1 MEGSKND
8 RRQKKLN
15 NIRLNAST
23 LTRLNDYI
31 PPRRRSA
38 FIREAIDE
46 YLNLP
51 PQNLLDRPRIR
62 GGTIHY
68 VQVPFLISDTQK
80 ALLDLLYFDVSIS
93 VVVQKAILT
102 KLDKLPFPPPK
113 EHRRT
118 MLTRVPEEQ
127 IAKLKKIAEK
137 PEYGSLRAMNVTLF
151 TRFLSEK
158 PYKKGLSWKKAGRDR
173 AGKNKQFNVLFLESV
188 SDELTKKVKQE
199 SMNLEVEL
207 QPFLYTALVWW
218 LDLHK
223 QDFPSDSE

>member
-1 MEGSKND
+1 MEASKND
-8 RRQKKLN
+8 KKRKKLN

-23 LTRLNDYI
+23 LIRLNDYI

-62 GGTIHY
+62 GGTIRY
-68 VQVPFLISDTQK
+68 VQVPFLISDSQK

-102 KLDKLPFPPPK
+102 KLDKMPFPPPK
-113 EHRRT
+113 KHRK
-118 MLTRVPEEQ
+118 MLTRVPESQ
-127 IAKLKKIAEK
+127 IAQLKKIAEK
-137 PEYGSLRAMNVTLF
+137 PEFGSLRAMNVTLF
-151 TRFLSEK
+151 TRFLNEK
-158 PYKKGLSWKKAGRDR
+158 PYEKGLSWKKAKRDR

-188 SDELTKKVKQE
+188 SDEVTAKIKQE
-199 SMNLEVEL
+199 AMDLEVEL

-223 QDFPSDSE
+223 HEFPGDSE